1 MTTLQRILTTLD
13 ELAPLRTAESWDNVG
28 LLVGDRSRE
37 VHRVMCCLT
46 VTDATLDE
54 AIESEAELIVTHHP
68 IPFKPVPRITADST
82 TGKLLLRAIEHRIAI
97 YSPHTAWDNSEV
109 GINAQF
115 AKRIGL
121 QNVRP
126 LVPFAADMRAPL
138 GTGTGRCGTLP
149 TETSI
154 ESLQN
159 TLVKSIPH
167 CNFRHTHSI
176 QRVVQKV
183 GIVCGSGGS
192 LLSLAIQ
199 AGCDAMLTGEATYHQ
214 CLEAEGN
221 NVALL
226 MVGHFASESFA
237 MTELADQLSR
247 AHPEV
252 SSTASQSDHSLF

>member
-1 MTTLQRILTTLD
+1 MTNLQRILNTLD

-28 LLVGDRSRE
+28 LLAGDRSRDIT
-37 VHRVMCCLT
+37 RILTCLT

-54 AIESEAELIVTHHP
+54 AIESGAELIVTHHP

-97 YSPHTAWDNSEV
+97 YSPHTAWDNSEH
-109 GINAQF
+109 GINAQL
-115 AKRIGL
+115 ARQIGL

-126 LVPFAADMRAPL
+126 LAPFSADLRAPID
-138 GTGTGRCGTLP
+138 TGTGRYGILP

-154 ESLQN
+154 ESLQS
-159 TLVKSIPH
+159 TLTKSIPY
-167 CNFRHTHSI
+167 CQFRHTHSI

-183 GIVCGSGGS
+183 GIVCGSGGT
-192 LLSLAIQ
+192 LLSLAIK

-214 CLEAEGN
+214 CLEAEAN
-221 NVALL
+221 NLALL

-237 MTELADQLSR
+237 MTELAARLSR
-247 AHPEV
+247 LHPDVASKV
-252 SSTASQSDHSLF
+252 SKHEHSFF

>member
-121 QNVRP
+121 HNIRP

-149 TETSI
+149 KETSI

-252 SSTASQSDHSLF
+252 SSMASQSDHSLF